1 MVSAEENNAECQYFP
16 GGSPVSEKHGIPGR
30 PGTHIRLE
38 VSEDFPAV
46 ALKPGDDP
54 LLRFLSERFTLWL
67 DDFGSGNAGLMWDCP
82 GCLNG

>member
-1 MVSAEENNAECQYFP
+1 MLSVNISRVVALYLR
-16 GGSPVSEKHGIPGR
+16 KHGIPGR

-54 LLRFLSERFTLWL
+54 CYVFCQNVSP
-67 DDFGSGNAGLMWDCP
+67 SGWMISAQEMQA
-82 GCLNG
+82 

>member
-1 MVSAEENNAECQYFP
+1 MSAEENNAECQYFP
-16 GGSPVSEKHGIPGR
+16 GGSPVSEKTWHPGR

-54 LLRFLSERFTLWL
+54 CYVFCQNVSP
-67 DDFGSGNAGLMWDCP
+67 SGWMISAQEMQA
-82 GCLNG
+82 